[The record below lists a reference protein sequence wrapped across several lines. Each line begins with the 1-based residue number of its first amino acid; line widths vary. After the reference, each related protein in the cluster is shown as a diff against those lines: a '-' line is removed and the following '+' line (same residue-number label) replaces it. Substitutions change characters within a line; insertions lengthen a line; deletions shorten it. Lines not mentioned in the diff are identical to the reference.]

1 VVDWVE
7 KEMAVTAKN
16 RIMTPQTQACSPVI
30 VLTCEYRYSNICQIA
45 RHEDAWGSGN
55 LDPLIFRSPLDE

>member
-1 VVDWVE
+1 MVDWVE

-16 RIMTPQTQACSPVI
+16 LFMTRQTQTCSPVI
-30 VLTCEYRYSNICQIA
+30 VLTCEYRNSKICQIA

-55 LDPLIFRSPLDE
+55 LDPLILRSPLDE